1 MELSRT
7 KFKGKESDL
16 PVTNSM
22 VKTKNA
28 MLRAARRSNPV
39 TGPAAAS
46 RAIVKYTLQVLS
58 ALTLLT
64 DVQWILPRV

>member
-1 MELSRT
+1 MELSRA
-7 KFKGKESDL
+7 KFKGMESDL

-46 RAIVKYTLQVLS
+46 RAIVKYTL
-58 ALTLLT
+58 LT
-64 DVQWILPRV
+64 DVQ